1 MKLSLDFD
9 LNSIPTPCFVL
20 DEKLLI
26 SNLEKLDYVQK
37 EAGVKILCA
46 LKGFAMWS
54 TFPLVRKYL
63 AGATASSYHEAMLC
77 YEEMKSPAHLC
88 CPLYTDTDYDK
99 VLEISN
105 HITFNSLSQ
114 YEKYYKKALSKGLKI
129 AIRINPEYSD
139 SPAALYNPCIPGSR
153 LGATRDKFG
162 DKLPEGVTGLHFH
175 SLCESDSY
183 ALENT
188 LNAIIA
194 KFDILLKQI
203 EWFNMG
209 GGHHIT
215 RKDYDIEHLI
225 RVLKNFKINYPNIK
239 EIYLEPGEAVGW
251 QTGYLVSK
259 IYDIIEN
266 QGIYILM
273 VDTSISA
280 HMPDCIEMPYK
291 PAVLGAT
298 DHIKGTSKY
307 RIGGMTCL
315 AGDYVG
321 DYSFEQE
328 PQIGDFIVFNDMI
341 HYTMVKTTT
350 FNGINLP
357 HIGIIKPDRS
367 FQLVKS
373 FGYMDYKSRL
383 S

>member
-9 LNSIPTPCFVL
+9 ITQIPTPCFVL

-26 SNLEKLDYVQK
+26 NNLEKLNYVQK

-54 TFPLVRKYL
+54 TFPLLRKYL
-63 AGATASSYHEAMLC
+63 SGATASSFHEAMLC
-77 YEEMKSPAHLC
+77 YEEMQSLAHLC
-88 CPLYTDTDYDK
+88 CPLYTDVDYDK
-99 VLEISN
+99 MLEISS
-105 HITFNSLSQ
+105 HITFNSLTQ
-114 YEKYYKKALSKGLKI
+114 YERYHAKALEKGLKL

-139 SPAALYNPCIPGSR
+139 APAALYNPCIPGSR
-153 LGATRDKFG
+153 LGVTRDKFG
-162 DKLPEGVTGLHFH
+162 NQLPKEVTGLHFH

-188 LNAIIA
+188 LKAIIT
-194 KFDILLKQI
+194 KFDDLLKQVQ
-203 EWFNMG
+203 WFNMG

-215 RKDYDIEHLI
+215 RKDYDIQHLI
-225 RVLKNFKINYPNIK
+225 KVLKEFKARYPNIK
-239 EIYLEPGEAVGW
+239 EIFLEPGEAVGW

-259 IYDIIEN
+259 IYDILEN

-291 PAVLGAT
+291 PIILGAT
-298 DHIKGTSKY
+298 DYIHGTKRY

-321 DYSFEQE
+321 DYSFAEE
-328 PQIGDFIVFNDMI
+328 PQIGDYIVFNDMI

-357 HIGIIKPDRS
+357 HIGIVRQDRS
-367 FQLVKS
+367 FHLVKS
-373 FGYMDYKSRL
+373 FGYQDYKSRL

>member
-1 MKLSLDFD
+1 MNIDFD
-9 LNSIPTPCFVL
+9 LSQIPTPCFVL
-20 DEKLLI
+20 DKKLLI
-26 SNLEKLDYVQK
+26 KNLEILNDVQR
-37 EAGVKILCA
+37 EAKVQILCA

-54 TFPLVRKYL
+54 TFPIVKQYL

-77 YEEMKSPAHLC
+77 YEEMGCLAHLC
-88 CPLYTDTDYDK
+88 CPLYTDSDYSK
-99 VLEISN
+99 ILEISS

-114 YEKYYKKALSKGLKI
+114 FQKYGKKAIEKGLKV
-129 AIRINPEYSD
+129 ALRINPEYSD
-139 SPAALYNPCIPGSR
+139 APAALYNPCIPGSR
-153 LGATRDKFG
+153 LGITRDKLG
-162 DKLPEGVTGLHFH
+162 NELPEGVTGLHFH

-188 LNAIIA
+188 LNAIIK
-194 KFDILLKQI
+194 KFDVLLKQI

-215 RKDYDIEHLI
+215 RKDYDVAHLI
-225 RVLKNFKINYPNIK
+225 KILQEFRHRYPNIQ

-266 QGIYILM
+266 QGIKILM

-280 HMPDCIEMPYK
+280 HMPDCIEMPYQPK
-291 PAVLGAT
+291 IYGAEFYVP
-298 DHIKGTSKY
+298 GTTPY

-315 AGDYVG
+315 AGDFVG
-321 DYSFEQE
+321 DYTFEKE
-328 PQIGDFIVFNDMI
+328 PQIGDFIIFEDMI

-357 HIGIIKPDRS
+357 NIGIIHEDRH
-367 FQLVKS
+367 FELIKT
-373 FGYMDYKSRL
+373 FGYQDYKSRL

>member
-1 MKLSLDFD
+1 MNWNLDFD
-9 LNSIPTPCFVL
+9 LKQVPTPCFVL
-20 DEKLLI
+20 DKKLLI
-26 SNLEKLDYVQK
+26 KNLEKLHYVQ
-37 EAGVKILCA
+37 EQAGVKILCA
-46 LKGFAMWS
+46 LKGYAMWS
-54 TFPLVRKYL
+54 TFPLVKKYL
-63 AGATASSYHEAMLC
+63 SGATASSYHEALLC
-77 YEEMKSPAHLC
+77 YEEMQSLAHLC
-88 CPLYTDTDYDK
+88 CPLYTDTDFQK
-99 VLEISN
+99 MLAISS
-105 HITFNSLSQ
+105 HITFNSLNQ
-114 YEKYYKKALSKGLKI
+114 YERYYQEAKNKGLKI

-139 SPAALYNPCIPGSR
+139 TPAALYNPCIPGSR
-153 LGATRDKFG
+153 LGVTRDKFG
-162 DKLPEGVTGLHFH
+162 DFLPKDVTGLHFH

-188 LNAIIA
+188 LNAITN
-194 KFDILLKQI
+194 KFDTLLKQI

-215 RKDYDIEHLI
+215 RKDYNVEHLI
-225 RVLKNFKINYPNIK
+225 TVLKNFKQRYPNIQS
-239 EIYLEPGEAVGW
+239 IYLEPGEAVGW

-266 QGIYILM
+266 QGIKVIM

-291 PAVLGAT
+291 PVILGAT
-298 DHIKGTSKY
+298 DPQPGKQKY

-321 DYSFEQE
+321 DYSFENE
-328 PQIGDFIVFNDMI
+328 PKIGDFIVFNDMI

-357 HIGIIKPDRS
+357 NIGIVHENRQFELI
-367 FQLVKS
+367 KS
-373 FGYMDYKSRL
+373 FGYQDYKSRL